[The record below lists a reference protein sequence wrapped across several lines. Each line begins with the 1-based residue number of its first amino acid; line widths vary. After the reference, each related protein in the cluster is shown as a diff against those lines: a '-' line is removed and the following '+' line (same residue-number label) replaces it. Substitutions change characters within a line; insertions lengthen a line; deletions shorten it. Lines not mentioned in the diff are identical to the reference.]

1 MDNENA
7 LQGLGYPLNPVRNF
21 FKYALMTDKNTA
33 KKLEKGVVEGFETI
47 LRAMI
52 TVPFDKTPFLNLWGR
67 HLRFMWSINAPFGEP
82 IQSFFNMFSLL
93 VDSQPFM
100 LYFIIY
106 FSQGGFLHRFKLYSP
121 FCNYLLSQ
129 KCNPNLPQQFPNPL
143 VEKVFAHNGDPA
155 QQSDEPLFTAF
166 AADHK
171 HPSIL
176 PVYHVYSSPTE
187 SSIFSPQAH
196 GTLSELDKLKL
207 SVGHHFSDDVDVDWF
222 SQLNPHNPHPPDFTN
237 RLDAIS
243 LANNATFSRLW
254 EVIGGLLHGLDY
266 LHNTLG
272 IAHLDIKPD
281 NIYWTKTDDDQIIIQ
296 YADFGHSSM
305 AAFPPNIPPEPIQL
319 TLTDY
324 FHWARAQHAH
334 TGQIDGF
341 YSPSDIARAIT
352 GQAINLPQRPHQ
364 RPPFM
369 ACYSVVNGIINA
381 PQQPDMVLPYFIK
394 GVWYIDANG
403 NRNTIDFPAN
413 HHINQKREWFNLT
426 CQNLHANL
434 GIPPENIF
442 ISFNPFVDDCQFTKT
457 HHYYAKLT
465 RSISERRFY
474 GRRDYPGTANYISME
489 RINAQILN
497 IPFDQY
503 KSDQFSLGVT
513 LFELIFGF
521 HPYRFDGL
529 PGEHIVV
536 CDWFT
541 NAELGELEW
550 FDLLLNTL
558 QRTRNLDPRTWT
570 RMHLLVRL
578 YPEITTLLIRTLHP
592 NPAFRWDIKALCL
605 WYQQL
610 QQR

>member
-1 MDNENA
+1 
-7 LQGLGYPLNPVRNF
+7 
-21 FKYALMTDKNTA
+21 
-33 KKLEKGVVEGFETI
+33 
-47 LRAMI
+47 
-52 TVPFDKTPFLNLWGR
+52 
-67 HLRFMWSINAPFGEP
+67 
-82 IQSFFNMFSLL
+82 
-93 VDSQPFM
+93 
-100 LYFIIY
+100 
-106 FSQGGFLHRFKLYSP
+106 
-121 FCNYLLSQ
+121 
-129 KCNPNLPQQFPNPL
+129 
-143 VEKVFAHNGDPA
+143 
-155 QQSDEPLFTAF
+155 
-166 AADHK
+166 
-171 HPSIL
+171 
-176 PVYHVYSSPTE
+176 
-187 SSIFSPQAH
+187 
-196 GTLSELDKLKL
+196 
-207 SVGHHFSDDVDVDWF
+207 
-222 SQLNPHNPHPPDFTN
+222 
-237 RLDAIS
+237 
-243 LANNATFSRLW
+243 
-254 EVIGGLLHGLDY
+254 
-266 LHNTLG
+266 
-272 IAHLDIKPD
+272 
-281 NIYWTKTDDDQIIIQ
+281 
-296 YADFGHSSM
+296 M

-403 NRNTIDFPAN
+403 NRNTIDFPSN

-442 ISFNPFVDDCQFTKT
+442 ISFNPFVDDRQFTKT

-529 PGEHIVV
+529 PGECIVL